1 MSETRP
7 LGIEEAAL
15 REAASKETSPSLESR
30 RFVYSKE
37 TDPGRLQEIKEK
49 IEQSRFLRFEFEGQ
63 EIQIE
68 YIEVEAK
75 KTQEVHEDGVRS
87 PVDIIIPGFCA
98 SLIPF
103 KPTVREMA
111 EYMPDHR
118 IICVSPLDSG
128 KSSALKDSSL
138 EKMNRVYRQVFEEMG
153 IDVSSVD
160 LTVIAHSRS
169 DIIGLGLAAAYPE
182 LVKNIVLVNG
192 VSAKSDNLARL
203 TYDFSQH
210 TLKDITPERMK
221 GFFHK
226 FAPGEIYEG
235 VSEETAQRYLEQ
247 TVDFMRNILKFPQ
260 AFHQFSSLAQRRIID
275 LDSLVKSLKSN
286 VLILS
291 GTRDITS
298 PENSRQR
305 IFENLPDTVQ
315 GKQSIEVGGLHDAP
329 NADPEAF
336 ALKLAHWFKTLNKE

>member
-138 EKMNRVYRQVFEEMG
+138 EKMNRVTTMAALELFDKRRKSSLGDIAFRPLAVFFKMFMAKCG
-153 IDVSSVD
+153 FLDGFP
-160 LTVIAHSRS
+160 
-169 DIIGLGLAAAYPE
+169 GLLAASLSLMHVFIKY
-182 LVKNIVLVNG
+182 VKL
-192 VSAKSDNLARL
+192 
-203 TYDFSQH
+203 
-210 TLKDITPERMK
+210 RMLWRNK
-221 GFFHK
+221 
-226 FAPGEIYEG
+226 
-235 VSEETAQRYLEQ
+235 TA
-247 TVDFMRNILKFPQ
+247 
-260 AFHQFSSLAQRRIID
+260 
-275 LDSLVKSLKSN
+275 
-286 VLILS
+286 
-291 GTRDITS
+291 
-298 PENSRQR
+298 
-305 IFENLPDTVQ
+305 
-315 GKQSIEVGGLHDAP
+315 
-329 NADPEAF
+329 
-336 ALKLAHWFKTLNKE
+336 